1 MAARRGWL
9 LAPIVLFAA
18 LAPGLPAA
26 SATGAPLVRSPLVRP
41 LLAPARVAK
50 TALAPPAT
58 ARPAQLAP
66 ATGRPS
72 VSAPAAIRS
81 FDGLHFA
88 GTCGGVNCGAGYPAD
103 PVGDVG
109 PNNYVEAVN
118 SSIGI
123 FDKSGTQQGAITF
136 DQLWQPLP
144 GTPCHGS
151 NQGDPTV
158 VYDPLADRWIVAD
171 MGFTFSGGQ
180 PAGPFYEC
188 IAVSMASTPV
198 ASYSNW
204 YHYAFETSATLL
216 GDYPKMAIWPD
227 GLYLTV
233 NEFTEPAQSYSGV
246 GVFAFNRADLEAGNP
261 LRTASATTL
270 PTSVFSVLPAAFRGT
285 QPPGGSPEY
294 LVSESETYY
303 AYEVRTAAVNWNA
316 SPSPTLTL
324 SGATIV
330 GQQPYASPP
339 PNTDIVPQKG
349 SAALVDSIG
358 DRLMMQ
364 AQYEIL
370 GGSESLW
377 VDHAVQTS
385 SSSPTGIQWAQIG
398 VAGGTVNSTRLQ
410 EQIFTNGNDGIW
422 RWVPSLAVDSAGD
435 LAVGYSTSSANTY
448 PGMAYAGRLATD
460 PSGQLGQGE
469 MVLQTG
475 GGPQQQYGGTAR
487 WGDYSAMAL
496 DPTDGCTFW
505 YVNQYYPDLTT
516 SGSGDWHTRISS
528 FQFPACLPSAP
539 VMTAQPSPQSVV
551 AGQTATF
558 TTASSGRPTPAVQ
571 WNVSTNGGATWAPVS
586 GATSTTFSFTA
597 QLAQSGSQYEAVF
610 TNANGS
616 VTSNPA
622 TLTVVAPTPP
632 ALTGQPGAQTV
643 VMGQTAGFTSSAN
656 GNPAPSVQWE
666 QSSDGGMTWSVIP
679 GASAANLYFTA
690 SLTADGYL
698 YRAVWSNTA
707 GTATSAAARLS
718 VTALPGYWMVGAD
731 GQIYSFGASRYLG
744 AALGVGGRGGAVH
757 VEPTPTGNGYWVLD
771 GAGDVFTFGD
781 AAQLGNATGLA
792 AGERATSLSA
802 TPSGRGYWVFTSLG
816 RAIAFGDAPFLG
828 DMRNVRL
835 NGPVIGSVATPTGR
849 GYYMVATDGGIFTFG
864 DAKFHGS
871 TGSMRLNQPVVA
883 AVPTPNNGGYW
894 LVASDGGVF
903 SFNAPFRGSMG
914 SIRLNKPVVGMIH
927 YGDGYLMVAADG
939 GIFTFSH
946 QAFVGS
952 LGYNPPSSPIV
963 SVASFAGR

>member
-26 SATGAPLVRSPLVRP
+26 SASGAPGAPGAAGAAPVRP
-41 LLAPARVAK
+41 LFAPAPVAK
-50 TALAPPAT
+50 TALARPAT
-58 ARPAQLAP
+58 ARPHAP
-66 ATGRPS
+66 SAGRPAAS
-72 VSAPAAIRS
+72 SPAPIRS
-81 FDGLHFA
+81 FDGLHLSGTCTG
-88 GTCGGVNCGAGYPAD
+88 GTCGAGWPSD

-109 PNNYVEAVN
+109 PNNYVEGVN

-123 FDKSGTQQGAITF
+123 FDKSGNQQGAITF

-158 VYDPLADRWIVAD
+158 IYDPLDDRWIVAD

-188 IAVSMASTPV
+188 IAVSMGANPATSGWFLYPV
-198 ASYSNW
+198 
-204 YHYAFETSATLL
+204 ETSATLL

-233 NEFTEPAQSYSGV
+233 NQFTEPAQSYSGV
-246 GVFAFNRADLEAGNP
+246 GVFVLNLADLVAGNP
-261 LRTASATTL
+261 LRSASATL
-270 PTSVFSVLPAAFRGT
+270 PASVFSVLPAEFHGNGT

-294 LVSESETYY
+294 LVSESESYY

-324 SGATIV
+324 GGATVV
-330 GQQPYASPP
+330 GQQQYAAPP

-349 SAALVDSIG
+349 SAVLVDSIG

-364 AQYEIL
+364 AQYQDL
-370 GGSESLW
+370 GGAESLW
-377 VDHAVQTS
+377 VDHAVQSTS
-385 SSSPTGIQWAQIG
+385 SVPTGIQWAQIG
-398 VAGGTVNSTRLQ
+398 VSNGSVNPNRLQ
-410 EQIFTNGNDGIW
+410 EQIFTNGNDGVW

-435 LAVGYSTSSANTY
+435 MAVGYSTSSASTY
-448 PGMAYAGRLATD
+448 PGLAYAGRLATD
-460 PSGQLGQGE
+460 PPGQLGQGE
-469 MVLQTG
+469 MVLQAG
-475 GGPQQQYGGTAR
+475 GGPQQYGGSSR
-487 WGDYSAMAL
+487 WGDYSAMAM

-528 FQFPACLPSAP
+528 FQFPACLHSAP
-539 VMTAQPSPQSVV
+539 VVTAQPSPQSVV

-558 TTASSGRPTPAVQ
+558 AAAASGRPAPTVQ
-571 WNVSTNGGATWAPVS
+571 WQVSTNAGASWAPVS
-586 GATSTTFSFTA
+586 GATSTTLSFPA

-610 TNANGS
+610 TNTNGS

-622 TLTVVAPTPP
+622 TLTVAAPTPP
-632 ALTGQPGAQTV
+632 AITGQPGAETV
-643 VMGQTAGFTSSAN
+643 VMGQTATFASSASA
-656 GNPAPSVQWE
+656 NPAPTVQWQ
-666 QSSDGGMTWSVIP
+666 QSSDGGTTWSVIP
-679 GASAANLYFTA
+679 GQSGSTLSFPA
-690 SLTADGYL
+690 SLIADGYQ
-698 YRAVWSNTA
+698 YRAVWTNTA
-707 GTATSAAARLS
+707 GVATSAPARLT

-731 GQIYSFGASRYLG
+731 GEIYSFGASHYLG
-744 AALGVGGRGGAVH
+744 AALGAGGRGGAVH

-771 GAGDVFTFGD
+771 GFGDVFTFGD
-781 AAQLGNATGLA
+781 AVQLGNATGLA

-864 DAKFHGS
+864 DARFHGS
-871 TGSMRLNQPVVA
+871 TGNMRLNQPVVA
-883 AVPTPNNGGYW
+883 AVPTPNNSGYW

-914 SIRLNKPVVGMIH
+914 SVRLNKPVVGMIH